1 MKISSFD
8 AASTDPTPA
17 ATSFAG
23 VVAGA
28 RAFVEVTVPRTGIAG
43 KMRVLSR
50 QERLTVRVEAREYL
64 ERLGI
69 KGPGIEATT
78 EWHEE
83 IATRT
88 VAVAMRAPANVNDT
102 LATLEAWNTCD
113 EGQIDYV
120 WQAYKDLQDRL
131 DPLDAESRI
140 SEEQYAAILAAA
152 KKKDPTLLRSY
163 GSSML
168 AGFAIFT
175 VERPSS

>member
-8 AASTDPTPA
+8 APNTDPAPSS
-17 ATSFAG
+17 TSFAG

-28 RAFVEVTVPRTGIAG
+28 RAFVDVTVPRTNIVG
-43 KMRVLSR
+43 KLRVLSR
-50 QERLTVRVEAREYL
+50 QERMVVRVEAREYL

-69 KGPGIEATT
+69 KGPGVEATT

-88 VAVAMRAPANVNDT
+88 IAVAMRAPGNIEDT

-120 WQAYKDLQDRL
+120 WQAYKDLLDKL
-131 DPLDAESRI
+131 DPLDEESRI
-140 SEEQYAAILAAA
+140 SDEDYVQILAAA
-152 KKKDPTLLRSY
+152 KKKDQRLLMSF
-163 GSSML
+163 GCSML
-168 AGFAIFT
+168 AGFAISLAN
-175 VERPSS
+175 RPST